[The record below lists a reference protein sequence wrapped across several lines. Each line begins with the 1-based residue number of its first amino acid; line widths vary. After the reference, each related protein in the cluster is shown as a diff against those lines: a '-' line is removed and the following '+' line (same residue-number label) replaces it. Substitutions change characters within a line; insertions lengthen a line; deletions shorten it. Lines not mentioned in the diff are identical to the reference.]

1 MPCGST
7 VPRVAGYG
15 KLVMVCGHCYHV
27 SVWCYSHCG
36 ARHPARCDL
45 STRSSHIGHR
55 GDPLSSVSFRRAL
68 PLSTLSSITLQLNL
82 PVNLTKSSSKL
93 GCRLIDCCQPN
104 SLQGTRQLL
113 ANRVS
118 SPGPTSSLPSYA
130 RLLSTSDR
138 RSSPARPEI
147 RTRISHPTPDTS
159 EAIRDTQRHEA
170 LRERFRGRCER
181 AVNGL
186 RGGRPL
192 RATASTLLPP
202 IDSSASTS
210 NQEAVTSTLTCRP
223 STPPY
228 RHSQ

>member
-1 MPCGST
+1 M
-7 VPRVAGYG
+7 
-15 KLVMVCGHCYHV
+15 HC
-27 SVWCYSHCG
+27 
-36 ARHPARCDL
+36 L
-45 STRSSHIGHR
+45 S
-55 GDPLSSVSFRRAL
+55 
-68 PLSTLSSITLQLNL
+68 QLNL
-82 PVNLTKSSSKL
+82 HVNLT

-186 RGGRPL
+186 RGL
-192 RATASTLLPP
+192 QAHASYREHSPAAHRLLGKHEQSRGCHEHSHLPP
-202 IDSSASTS
+202 TDSSASTS